1 MATNDDADAG
11 GGPIITA
18 AGAAAVSDAR
28 RSGSR
33 SGGSS
38 SSFDEPTGIR
48 RVGRYALLLLI
59 TFIVVFPV
67 YTTVIASLKP
77 GDEVLVNPLLPT
89 AFTFDVLVD
98 AWNEGRLG
106 RYLFNSFVVAAVVTV
121 AQVVTSVLAAYAFAI
136 LEFPGKRV
144 LFLAFVATL
153 LVPLEATLVVN
164 LETVDSLGWLNTYQG
179 LAVPFLA
186 TAFGVFLL
194 RQVFMTLPRDLRD
207 AAAIDGVGHFGF
219 LRHVAV
225 PLVRPTIGA
234 LALFSFLGT
243 WNQYLWPNLVVN
255 EADMN
260 TVQSGLRLLARSSLS
275 EPNLVMAGTVIA
287 AIPIFAALFLF
298 QRQLVR
304 GLTAGAVKG

>member
-1 MATNDDADAG
+1 MATDLIDDV
-11 GGPIITA
+11 PEHA
-18 AGAAAVSDAR
+18 AELGAATPGAR
-28 RSGSR
+28 STKG
-33 SGGSS
+33 SGGASS
-38 SSFDEPTGIR
+38 AFDEPTGAG
-48 RVGRYALLLLI
+48 RVGRYALLLLV
-59 TFIVVFPV
+59 TFIVVFPL
-67 YTTVIASLKP
+67 YTTLIASLKP
-77 GDEVLVNPLLPT
+77 GDEVLANPLVPT
-89 AFTFDVLVD
+89 AFTLDVLVD

-106 RYLFNSFVVAAVVTV
+106 RYLFNSFVVAVLVTV
-121 AQVVTSVLAAYAFAI
+121 AQIVTSVLAAYAFAI

-144 LFLAFVATL
+144 LFLVFVATL

-164 LETVDSLGWLNTYQG
+164 FQTVDSLGWLNTYQG

-186 TAFGVFLL
+186 TAFGIFLM
-194 RQVFMTLPRDLRD
+194 RQVLLTLPRDLRD
-207 AAAIDGVGHFGF
+207 AAAIDGVGHLGF

-234 LALFSFLGT
+234 LALFSFLAT
-243 WNQYLWPNLVVN
+243 WNQYLWPTLVVN

-287 AIPIFAALFLF
+287 AIPIFLALFLF

>member
-1 MATNDDADAG
+1 MATDLIDDAGATEVD
-11 GGPIITA
+11 TA
-18 AGAAAVSDAR
+18 ESADAR
-28 RSGSR
+28 RPKR
-33 SGGSS
+33 NAGGASS
-38 SSFDEPTGIR
+38 AFDEPTGLGK
-48 RVGRYALLLLI
+48 VGRYSLLLLV
-59 TFIVVFPV
+59 TFIVVFPI

-77 GDEVLVNPLLPT
+77 GSEVLVNPLVPT
-89 AFTFDVLVD
+89 AFTLDVLVD

-106 RYLFNSFVVAAVVTV
+106 RYLFNSFVVAALVTV

-136 LEFPGKRV
+136 LEFPGKRL
-144 LFLAFVATL
+144 LFLVFVATL

-164 LETVDSLGWLNTYQG
+164 LQTVDSLGWLNTYQG

-186 TAFGVFLL
+186 TAFGVFLM
-194 RQVFMTLPRDLRD
+194 RQVLLTLPRDLRD
-207 AAAIDGVGHFGF
+207 AAAIDGVGHLGF

-287 AIPIFAALFLF
+287 AIPIFLALFLF